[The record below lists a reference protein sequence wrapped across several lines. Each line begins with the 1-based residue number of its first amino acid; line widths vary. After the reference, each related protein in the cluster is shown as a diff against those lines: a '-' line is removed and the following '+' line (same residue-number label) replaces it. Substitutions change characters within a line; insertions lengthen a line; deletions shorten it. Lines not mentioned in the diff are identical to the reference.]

1 MSGKSLVEIG
11 KVHIPEDADF
21 RHFKSICEDS
31 DGWKLEVNKNQTM
44 VWTKANELS
53 NFKMVKVRS
62 VFDDLDAATL
72 YDVLHDPEFRKTWD
86 KTMLESGELCAI
98 NPNNDIGYYAI
109 RAPGPLKNRDFVTQR
124 SWLDC
129 GFEKIIFNHSVN
141 HAGRPMKKGIIR
153 GTSYLTGY
161 YIVKLDIN
169 KTQLTYVSQS
179 DPKGNLPAWAV
190 NKLTH
195 MFAPKV
201 ISRIYKAAKTYN
213 SWKAKHRPEFKPWL
227 FPEQMMSEL
236 PRFNPDDIVSDEK
249 LAASS
254 DSLEEEEEGTF
265 KEVDL
270 KDDDY

>member
-1 MSGKSLVEIG
+1 MSSKTLVQVG

-21 RHFKSICEDS
+21 RHFKSICEDNE
-31 DGWKLEVNKNQTM
+31 GWKLEVNKNQTM

-53 NFKMVKVRS
+53 SFKMVKVRS

-86 KTMLESGELCAI
+86 KAMLESGELCAI

-109 RAPGPLKNRDFVTQR
+109 RTPGPMKNRDFVTQR

-141 HAGRPMKKGIIR
+141 HSGRPMKKGVIR

-161 YIVKLDIN
+161 YIVKLDVN

-195 MFAPKV
+195 MVAPKV
-201 ISRIYKAAKTYN
+201 IQRIYKAAKTYS
-213 SWKAKHRPEFKPWL
+213 SWKAKNRPGFKPWL
-227 FPEQMMSEL
+227 HPEQMMEL
-236 PRFNPDDIVSDEK
+236 PRFNPDDIVSSEK

-254 DSLEEEEEGTF
+254 DSLEEDEGTC
-265 KEVDL
+265 KEGDL
-270 KDDDY
+270 KDEDY